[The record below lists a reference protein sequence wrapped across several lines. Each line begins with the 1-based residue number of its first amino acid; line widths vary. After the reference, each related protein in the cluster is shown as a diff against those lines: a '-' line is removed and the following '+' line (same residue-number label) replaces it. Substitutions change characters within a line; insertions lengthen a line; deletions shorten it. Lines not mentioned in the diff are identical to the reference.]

1 MQCEGIQK
9 TYLIPVAAYSW
20 NSSIPWV
27 GKRLG
32 QLLVL
37 YFTDRSGAT
46 ALEYGLL
53 AGAIALAI
61 IASIGVLGD
70 EVVALYN
77 TIEITISSP

>member
-1 MQCEGIQK
+1 MLAQM
-9 TYLIPVAAYSW
+9 LI
-20 NSSIPWV
+20 
-27 GKRLG
+27 
-32 QLLVL
+32 L
-37 YFTDRSGAT
+37 YFTNRSGAT

-70 EVVALYN
+70 EVVALYD

>member
-1 MQCEGIQK
+1 MLAQM
-9 TYLIPVAAYSW
+9 LI
-20 NSSIPWV
+20 
-27 GKRLG
+27 
-32 QLLVL
+32 L
-37 YFTDRSGAT
+37 YFTNRSGAT